1 MPVKCSTK
9 EAPTEARVTE
19 NSTVEAN
26 SEGTLPE
33 HIPEESMQVYKETWD
48 RKHSDSSVDSG
59 NSKQVS
65 HSLYILSC
73 QEIYIHS

>member
-19 NSTVEAN
+19 NSTVQAN

-33 HIPEESMQVYKETWD
+33 HIPEESMQVYKET
-48 RKHSDSSVDSG
+48 
-59 NSKQVS
+59 
-65 HSLYILSC
+65 
-73 QEIYIHS
+73 